1 MAAVKKTVRKKK
13 RRKENVRTLNVAR
26 LISSPPSTIR

>member
-1 MAAVKKTVRKKK
+1 MATVKKTVRKK
-13 RRKENVRTLNVAR
+13 RENVKTLKEAR